1 MPEGEIARPVFYLL
15 PVWMVALFY
24 LLAATGLGFFF
35 YGAWHRVRRYLR
47 GRADDQAVFT
57 WQGLVRGAAA
67 IFPNRTVFR
76 DDPYAGI
83 AHLCTFW
90 GFAGLFIATI
100 LVLVDNDFL
109 RFVLPEWQFLKGT
122 FYLVFSWLADL
133 SGLLLL
139 AGLFLLA
146 SRRLILRLPFLR
158 YQARPEAVRLPSPP
172 ALARE
177 DWLFLGLLVLLGMG
191 GFLLEA
197 FRIRAGGPEFERASF
212 FGWQVAQGLGS
223 LGLSPEGAQAA
234 FPYVWYFHAV
244 GALALI
250 GWIPYSKA
258 WHMLAAWYSVAFKDH
273 AGAKRLP
280 APPEGDSGGYGRIED
295 LTRSELV
302 MLDAC
307 TRCGRC
313 HAHCPAASGGFPLSP
328 RDVVQVLRAYAE
340 RPAANG
346 ALAGG
351 VVPESWLWSCT
362 SCLACVERC
371 PVGVWHV
378 PMIVQMRRFLVA
390 QGQVETRVG
399 ETLQSLGRYGNS
411 FAASPRNRAKWTQGL
426 GFKIKDARK
435 EPVEYLWLVGDYA
448 SYDPR
453 VQEVT
458 RSAARVFERAGLN
471 FGILYEAEQNSGN
484 DVRRIGEEGLFEALR
499 DKNLKVLEKARFEKI
514 VTTDPHTYHALKNE
528 YPNGRPVLHAVEVL
542 DELIQNG
549 KLILEKTLDGPVTY
563 HDPCYL
569 GRYNGIYDAP
579 RRVLA
584 AVAGEVAEMPRSRE
598 KAFCCGA
605 GGGRIWM
612 EDVPGVTQR
621 PAESRVREAAA
632 LAGVGVMAIA
642 CPKDL
647 AMFQDALKTESL
659 EGRLAVKDVVELVEE
674 CMSK

>member
-1 MPEGEIARPVFYLL
+1 
-15 PVWMVALFY
+15 
-24 LLAATGLGFFF
+24 
-35 YGAWHRVRRYLR
+35 
-47 GRADDQAVFT
+47 
-57 WQGLVRGAAA
+57 
-67 IFPNRTVFR
+67 
-76 DDPYAGI
+76 
-83 AHLCTFW
+83 
-90 GFAGLFIATI
+90 
-100 LVLVDNDFL
+100 
-109 RFVLPEWQFLKGT
+109 
-122 FYLVFSWLADL
+122 
-133 SGLLLL
+133 
-139 AGLFLLA
+139 
-146 SRRLILRLPFLR
+146 
-158 YQARPEAVRLPSPP
+158 
-172 ALARE
+172 
-177 DWLFLGLLVLLGMG
+177 
-191 GFLLEA
+191 
-197 FRIRAGGPEFERASF
+197 
-212 FGWQVAQGLGS
+212 
-223 LGLSPEGAQAA
+223 
-234 FPYVWYFHAV
+234 
-244 GALALI
+244 
-250 GWIPYSKA
+250 
-258 WHMLAAWYSVAFKDH
+258 
-273 AGAKRLP
+273 
-280 APPEGDSGGYGRIED
+280 
-295 LTRSELV
+295 
-302 MLDAC
+302 
-307 TRCGRC
+307 
-313 HAHCPAASGGFPLSP
+313 
-328 RDVVQVLRAYAE
+328 
-340 RPAANG
+340 
-346 ALAGG
+346 
-351 VVPESWLWSCT
+351 
-362 SCLACVERC
+362 
-371 PVGVWHV
+371 VGVWHV
-378 PMIVQMRRFLVA
+378 PMIVQMRRFLVT

-411 FAASPRNRAKWTQGL
+411 FAASPRNRARWTQGL

-605 GGGRIWM
+605 GGGRIRM